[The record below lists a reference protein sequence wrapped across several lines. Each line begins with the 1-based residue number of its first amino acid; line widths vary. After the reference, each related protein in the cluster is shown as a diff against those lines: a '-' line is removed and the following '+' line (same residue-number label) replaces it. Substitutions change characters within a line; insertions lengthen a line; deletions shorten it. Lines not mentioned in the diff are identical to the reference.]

1 MTAQLALLRALAPEE
16 WGETRK
22 VRVDGAAAP
31 VGSGPPPRIVVIE
44 HPDRAPRDLDEIIRE
59 LEDNQSTSGETRD
72 EAEKV
77 SNPPEFR
84 VPHRQRRSRA
94 EDGTRTRFPRPRHPP
109 T

>member
-1 MTAQLALLRALAPEE
+1 VTAQLALLRALAPEE

-59 LEDNQSTSGETRD
+59 LEDNQSTSGET
-72 EAEKV
+72 
-77 SNPPEFR
+77 P
-84 VPHRQRRSRA
+84 RRGR
-94 EDGTRTRFPRPRHPP
+94 EGQ
-109 T
+109 